1 MARKP
6 RNAKTENFPG
16 LSDIETEMSQVR
28 SKGRYRQALRSTAGA
43 VVIVAAL
50 AVLVATLLLPV
61 LRVTGTS
68 MQPGY
73 QPGDILVVYK
83 TTDLKR
89 GDVCS
94 FYFNNK
100 LIIKRVIG
108 LEGDVIE
115 IDEEGHVSVN
125 GEQLEEEAYISEYA
139 LGQCDLEFPF
149 TVPVNEIFVLG
160 DNRDNSVDS
169 RATNFGCVTKEEMTG
184 KILARI
190 WPLNGLMWYGF

>member
-1 MARKP
+1 MRKKP
-6 RNAKTENFPG
+6 NKNGESFPG

-61 LRVTGTS
+61 MRITGTS

-83 TTDLKR
+83 TQDLKR
-89 GDVCS
+89 GEVCS

-108 LEGDVIE
+108 LGGDVIE
-115 IDEEGHVSVN
+115 IDEEGHVTVN
-125 GEQLEEEAYISEYA
+125 GEQLEESDYISEYA
-139 LGQCDLEFPF
+139 LGQCDLEFPYE
-149 TVPVNEIFVLG
+149 VPVGEIFVMG

-169 RATNFGCVTKEEMTG
+169 RATNFGCVTKEEITG

-190 WPLNGLMWYGF
+190 WPLNGLTWYGF